1 MNKMFRKILLIFYVI
16 CLVFSVFVLV
26 YNVFFNENETFLLE
40 NRHTVK
46 FIIIFL
52 FAIFSGRK
60 SQYFYEKNYSNI
72 IKDSFSKNKKLY
84 NKLLKSISLYNE
96 SKFTKSIFILKELK
110 SNCKTTNELYCVNL
124 FLALNNTDM
133 ENYSESIKIYETM
146 IQQGLSDSRVYS
158 NLSMQYQVVSDFDKA
173 IETCKMAI
181 LLNPSNYF
189 AYNNLAYSYFYA
201 ADYENAIKNA
211 KQSLSINE
219 KCTQSIKLLVIIYN
233 YFEDTENASKYEK
246 LALENGITKQE
257 IDETL
262 DYYLSDL
269 AEVN

>member
-1 MNKMFRKILLIFYVI
+1 MLRKIFLCFCVI
-16 CLVFSVFVLV
+16 CLSFSIFVLV

-40 NRHTVK
+40 NIHSVK

-60 SQYFYEKNYSNI
+60 SQYFYEKNYSDI
-72 IKDSFSKNKKLY
+72 VKDSFSKNKKLY

-96 SKFTKSIFILKELK
+96 NKFTKSISILEWLK
-110 SNCKTTNELYCVNL
+110 SKCETTNELYCVNL
-124 FLALNNTDM
+124 FLALNYTDM

-146 IQQGLSDSRVYS
+146 IQQGLGDSRVYS
-158 NLSMQYQVVSDFDKA
+158 NLSIKYMDLSDFDKA

-189 AYNNLAYSYFYA
+189 VYNNLAYSYFYVL
-201 ADYENAIKNA
+201 DYENAIKNA

-219 KCTQSIKLLVIIYN
+219 KCVQAMKLLVIIYN
-233 YFEDTENASKYEK
+233 YFNDTENASKYEK
-246 LALENGITKQE
+246 LALENGITKKE

-262 DYYLSDL
+262 DYYLSNLD
-269 AEVN
+269 EVN